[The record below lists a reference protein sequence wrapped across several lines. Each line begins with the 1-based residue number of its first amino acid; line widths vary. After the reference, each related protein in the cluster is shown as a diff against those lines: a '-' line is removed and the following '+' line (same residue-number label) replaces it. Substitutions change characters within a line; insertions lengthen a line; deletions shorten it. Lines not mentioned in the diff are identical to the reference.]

1 MTDMHATDMHATDM
15 HATDMHATDTHGQDD
30 HGHAEETLGPVDWTA
45 WTIGA
50 AGVAIGCLMWL
61 CFVLAT
67 LPS

>member
-1 MTDMHATDMHATDM
+1 MTDT
-15 HATDMHATDTHGQDD
+15 HATDTQSQDD
-30 HGHAEETLGPVDWTA
+30 HGHADETLGPVDWTA